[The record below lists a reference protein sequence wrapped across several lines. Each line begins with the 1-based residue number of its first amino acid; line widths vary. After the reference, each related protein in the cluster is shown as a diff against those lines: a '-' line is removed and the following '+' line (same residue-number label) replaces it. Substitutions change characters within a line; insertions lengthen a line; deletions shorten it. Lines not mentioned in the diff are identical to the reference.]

1 MEINMTCK
9 KITDSEISERLVA
22 SLPTRPNAPTSF
34 GGRGFSAAEMKSAF
48 DRLGLLI
55 AERFNALL
63 DDIQSGSLA
72 AELRVGDYTL
82 EELLTLLAP
91 SLSK

>member
-22 SLPTRPNAPTSF
+22 SLPTRPNAPISF

>member
-1 MEINMTCK
+1 MTCK

-22 SLPTRPNAPTSF
+22 SLPTRPNSPTSF
-34 GGRGFSAAEMKSAF
+34 GGRGYSAAEMKSAF

>member
-1 MEINMTCK
+1 MTCK

-82 EELLTLLAP
+82 AELLSLLAP
-91 SLSK
+91 TLSK

>member
-1 MEINMTCK
+1 MTCK

>member
-1 MEINMTCK
+1 MTCK

-22 SLPTRPNAPTSF
+22 SLPTRPNAPSSF
-34 GGRGFSAAEMKSAF
+34 GGRGYSAAEMKSAF

-82 EELLTLLAP
+82 EELLSLLSP
-91 SLSK
+91 TLSK

>member
-1 MEINMTCK
+1 MSCK

-82 EELLTLLAP
+82 EELLSLLSP
-91 SLSK
+91 TLSK